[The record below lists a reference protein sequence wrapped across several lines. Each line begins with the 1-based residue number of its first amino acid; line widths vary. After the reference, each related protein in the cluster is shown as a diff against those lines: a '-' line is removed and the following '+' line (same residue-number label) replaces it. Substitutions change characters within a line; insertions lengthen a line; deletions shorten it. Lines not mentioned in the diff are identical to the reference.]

1 MVIVV
6 VEIAVIGV
14 VVVIIISSCI
24 SHFEGAGKCR
34 GQRIFA
40 KSNDIPYML

>member
-6 VEIAVIGV
+6 VETAVI

-34 GQRIFA
+34 SQRIFA
-40 KSNDIPYML
+40 ESNDIPYML